1 MKLLQEPFIPLL
13 PAVTAVNTALS
24 EGSTITRPE
33 ETITVASWFC
43 GGCGGNRKRGRESWA
58 FYGVGCW
65 GIYLALGLALMEGLK
80 FTFFA

>member
-13 PAVTAVNTALS
+13 PAVNTALS
-24 EGSTITRPE
+24 EGSTIK
-33 ETITVASWFC
+33 TITVVSWFC
-43 GGCGGNRKRGRESWA
+43 GGCGGNRKGGRESWA